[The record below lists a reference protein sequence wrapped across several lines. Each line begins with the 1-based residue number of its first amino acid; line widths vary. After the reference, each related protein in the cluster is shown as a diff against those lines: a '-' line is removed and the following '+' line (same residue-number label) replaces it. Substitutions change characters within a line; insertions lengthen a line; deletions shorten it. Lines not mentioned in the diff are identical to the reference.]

1 MGDAQENWV
10 TQTADVIALKNTSSA
25 EGQRFGEWGINGYLH
40 KHSKKRLLCGFKL
53 LPFPLLKISYLESF
67 FSVRV
72 GDTFTNGDFPCECNF
87 FFLQKA
93 NLYSIFRASV
103 TFEVFKKITSLK

>member
-1 MGDAQENWV
+1 MV
-10 TQTADVIALKNTSSA
+10 TWTSTVKKGCYAD
-25 EGQRFGEWGINGYLH
+25 
-40 KHSKKRLLCGFKL
+40 L

-67 FSVRV
+67 FLVRV

-87 FFLQKA
+87 FLQKT

-103 TFEVFKKITSLK
+103 TSQVWFFFFFYISSF